1 MQINKFAKRV
11 QVFSSANR
19 CQHSEDD
26 HEKGKRIAVRHRDT
40 AIASAIT
47 RGGAMNEA
55 QLPRSRTI
63 RRWVFVVSVLV
74 ILGAMQTEAPILLFR
89 NILPESGAMSLA
101 ETIRTAT
108 PGVLVALLVTYLY
121 ERSKD
126 AMYARRDSSAAFA
139 IAATVSAML
148 KKRRCA
154 PL

>member
-1 MQINKFAKRV
+1 
-11 QVFSSANR
+11 
-19 CQHSEDD
+19 
-26 HEKGKRIAVRHRDT
+26 
-40 AIASAIT
+40 
-47 RGGAMNEA
+47 MNEA